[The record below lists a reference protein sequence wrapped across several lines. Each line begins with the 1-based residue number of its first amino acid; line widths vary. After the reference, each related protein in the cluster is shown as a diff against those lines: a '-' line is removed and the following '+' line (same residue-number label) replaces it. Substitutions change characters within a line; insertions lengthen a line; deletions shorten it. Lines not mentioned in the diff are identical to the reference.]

1 MLMVG
6 TIQRL
11 ASLGKVRRGFTGRC
25 LNIRRPV
32 SEILFETFEGVDSS
46 NISFIK
52 KHDVSYSYHS
62 FASHSGFY
70 FPPAANKDRA
80 VNSMEIKDF
89 IILWTYSQWRQAIV
103 VIPPFLSIEG
113 NVLHDSVNQLLHA
126 CSLLRG
132 KSATCYR
139 YSQALTYS
147 NLLST
152 IFDGPPLSPER
163 ETYGMLLFIQLLHSC
178 LLRRG
183 KGATCYRYSQA
194 LTYSILLSTI
204 FDGPPSL
211 SREGNVLHASLRTA
225 FAFLSFKQRK

>member
-1 MLMVG
+1 MRK
-6 TIQRL
+6 I
-11 ASLGKVRRGFTGRC
+11 
-25 LNIRRPV
+25 
-32 SEILFETFEGVDSS
+32 
-46 NISFIK
+46 FIK
-52 KHDVSYSYHS
+52 GLFVIFVYFPLFQHR
-62 FASHSGFY
+62 GFY
-70 FPPAANKDRA
+70 FPPPANKDRA

-183 KGATCYRYSQA
+183 SSSTCYRYSY
-194 LTYSILLSTI
+194 TPT
-204 FDGPPSL
+204 
-211 SREGNVLHASLRTA
+211 
-225 FAFLSFKQRK
+225 